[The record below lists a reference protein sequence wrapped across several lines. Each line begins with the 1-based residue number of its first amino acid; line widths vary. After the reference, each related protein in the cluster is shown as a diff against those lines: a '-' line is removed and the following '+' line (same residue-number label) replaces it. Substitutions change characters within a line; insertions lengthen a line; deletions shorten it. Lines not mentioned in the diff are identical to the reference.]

1 MSNHKEYLF
10 KFLMALSVLGLLVG
24 SWGVFQIMAYGKNAT
39 ALGSYVT
46 WGLWV
51 AVYLFF
57 PGSHGRRFSH
67 YHPDLCVQGKDF
79 CPGGAAF
86 GFHGS
91 GGSHVRGD
99 HHQF

>member
-57 PGSHGRRFSH
+57 RLYPKLSKVETPQNQMNTGFEHDSHRPEG
-67 YHPDLCVQGKDF
+67 
-79 CPGGAAF
+79 
-86 GFHGS
+86 
-91 GGSHVRGD
+91 
-99 HHQF
+99 